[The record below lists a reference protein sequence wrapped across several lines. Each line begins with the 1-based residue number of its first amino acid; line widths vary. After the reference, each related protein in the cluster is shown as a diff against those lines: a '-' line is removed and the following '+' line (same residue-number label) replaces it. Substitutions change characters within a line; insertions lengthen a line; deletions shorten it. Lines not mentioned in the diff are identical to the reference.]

1 MTTSSLSQNQFATV
15 VQIKR
20 RDAEVEAT
28 KPEAAGPAATDTPDM
43 APAEAA
49 GEAAMFPRVIEVE
62 AGIIASGVVS
72 NPLAVVVDVR
82 GFGMSLAVFERRMGF
97 GWARRAV
104 SGLWTMVGNVS
115 AADVMAAAVLPEGGK
130 GEDQGYTKDSAE
142 KPHGQPPTPTLP
154 PALWE

>member
-1 MTTSSLSQNQFATV
+1 MNVSAQTHVIGEIPAIVVGVFVDDNVVPVPKPVATV

-49 GEAAMFPRVIEVE
+49 GEAAMFPRVLEVE

-82 GFGMSLAVFERRMGF
+82 GFGMSLAVFERRMG
-97 GWARRAV
+97 
-104 SGLWTMVGNVS
+104 VS
-115 AADVMAAAVLPEGGK
+115 AGRGVP
-130 GEDQGYTKDSAE
+130 
-142 KPHGQPPTPTLP
+142 
-154 PALWE
+154 